1 MSDRPDLSNNCLRW
15 ELYANFLKE
24 NKDKYNMVLHTD
36 VRDTIFQKDVFQF
49 YNSKNP
55 FFGVSE
61 EDITLDEKINKN
73 WILTLCNESEY
84 NNYFANR
91 KVLCVGLVIGAP
103 DKFICV

>member
-1 MSDRPDLSNNCLRW
+1 MFIEDVPQDTIEILKSIGVILYPMSDRPDLSNNCLRW

-49 YNSKNP
+49 YNSKKP

-61 EDITLDEKINKN
+61 ADITLDEEINKN
-73 WILTLCNESEY
+73 WILTLCNDVSI
-84 NNYFANR
+84 F
-91 KVLCVGLVIGAP
+91 
-103 DKFICV
+103 